1 MENKTKY
8 RKTYGLNF
16 ILISPVAPVAQ
27 RVI

>member
-8 RKTYGLNF
+8 RETYGLNS